1 MENFFETLWEYA
13 SWANETVLNTLE
25 GLGSSAPASS
35 LRLMSHIVNA
45 QTVWL
50 NRLNGDPAVA
60 ALWETHPLEK
70 IRNLNSGTMQG
81 LKAAIDRFGP
91 DLSRKVPYRNLSGVP
106 YESPVSD
113 MLLQVFN
120 HGTYHRAQIAMDLRD
135 RGLEPVNTDYIT
147 FTRIR

>member
-1 MENFFETLWEYA
+1 MENYFETLWEYTVW
-13 SWANETVLNTLE
+13 SNDTVIKTLNGFGAN
-25 GLGSSAPASS
+25 APAST

-50 NRLNGDPAVA
+50 NRLNGDSAVV
-60 ALWETHPLEK
+60 ALWEVHGLEK
-70 IRNLNSGTMQG
+70 ISKLNTDTLQG
-81 LKAAIDRFGP
+81 LKAAMGRFGP
-91 DLSRKVPYRNLSGVP
+91 DLGQRVAYRNLSGIA

-120 HGTYHRAQIAMDLRD
+120 HGTYHRAQIAMILRE